1 VHGQQ
6 VVAVNS
12 FPNRIGS
19 TEGFP
24 MFKWLK
30 KSPLEKLQREYQAL
44 RIEARDLQRKGDI
57 RAFAAISAEAEKLS
71 QRMDILEQ
79 SGESND

>member
-1 VHGQQ
+1 
-6 VVAVNS
+6 
-12 FPNRIGS
+12 
-19 TEGFP
+19 

>member
-1 VHGQQ
+1 
-6 VVAVNS
+6 
-12 FPNRIGS
+12 
-19 TEGFP
+19 

-44 RIEARDLQRKGDI
+44 RLEARDLQRKGDI

-79 SGESND
+79 SGDSND